1 MKQNFADK
9 LQDIANQA
17 SENDETLIQEINSMF
32 DHYAPKLKEQ
42 IPEGIQSDLV
52 KSAKQ
57 KQHKKVISIDDYL
70 HSDLKNKKTITISD
84 CQENIGKFETIF
96 AQAQLDSLIDYSE
109 DNWGAKILEYRV
121 HDDRYEIYY
130 RNHVFILSIVLGTT
144 SLAKVLKNEG
154 FEVSVLGPKK
164 LRVKW

>member
-1 MKQNFADK
+1 MGQHFADK
-9 LQDIANQA
+9 LRDIANQA
-17 SENDETLIQEINSMF
+17 SENDEALIQEINSMF
-32 DHYAPKLKEQ
+32 DRYAPELKEQ

-70 HSDLKNKKTITISD
+70 HSDLKNKKTITLNDYQKDIKRF
-84 CQENIGKFETIF
+84 ENIF
-96 AQAQLDSLIDYSE
+96 AQAQLNSLIDYSE
-109 DNWGAKILEYRV
+109 DNWGAKILEYQV

-144 SLAKVLKNEG
+144 SLARILEDEG
-154 FEVSVLGPKK
+154 FKVSDLGPGK
-164 LRVKW
+164 LCVKW